1 MTQATRSRREPGARP
16 GVEAL
21 RAYIA
26 RRRGGNPDALDE
38 WSAADVLELTWM
50 VGRRLCRGA
59 LLRARL
65 GSSGGLIFCDRNVR
79 IHHARHIHAG
89 RDLDLEEGCFINGLS
104 RRGVVFGD
112 RCTVGRGAVIAPS
125 GLLGGEPGEGLTL
138 GDHSNLGA
146 WAYVGCSGL
155 ITIGSNVLMGPR
167 VSLLA
172 EDHNA
177 GSTIDPIKAQGVSRL
192 PITVEDDVWLGAGVT
207 VVGGV
212 TIGRGSIVAAGSVVT
227 RDVEPF
233 SVVAGVPAALVRS
246 RLTNPV

>member
-1 MTQATRSRREPGARP
+1 MRQTRESRPETPLRP
-16 GVEAL
+16 GIEAL

-26 RRRGGNPDALDE
+26 RRRGGDLDALDE
-38 WSAADVLELTWM
+38 WSAPDVMGLTWM

-65 GSSGGLIFCDRNVR
+65 GSSGGLVFCDRNVR
-79 IHHARHIHAG
+79 IYHARHIRAG
-89 RDLDLEEGCFINGLS
+89 RDFDLEEGCFVNGLS

-112 RCTVGRGAVIAPS
+112 RCTVGRGAVVAPS
-125 GLLGGEPGEGLTL
+125 GLLGGEPGEGLKL

-146 WAYVGCSGL
+146 WTYVGCSGF
-155 ITIGSNVLMGPR
+155 IAIGSNVLMGPR

-172 EDHNA
+172 EDHNT
-177 GSTIDPIKAQGVSRL
+177 GSTDAPIKEQGVTRL
-192 PITVEDDVWLGAGVT
+192 PITIEDDVWLGAGAT

-227 RDVEPF
+227 GDVEPF
-233 SVVAGVPAALVRS
+233 SVVAGVTATLVRS
-246 RLTNPV
+246 RLTDPA

>member
-1 MTQATRSRREPGARP
+1 MRQAAGSRPETGSRP

-26 RRRGGNPDALDE
+26 RRRGGDPDALDE
-38 WSAADVLELTWM
+38 WSAPDVLELTWM

-89 RDLDLEEGCFINGLS
+89 RDLDLEEGCFVNGLS

-112 RCTVGRGAVIAPS
+112 RCTVGRGAVVAPS
-125 GLLGGEPGEGLTL
+125 GLLGGEPGEGLVM

-146 WAYVGCSGL
+146 WAYVGCSGF
-155 ITIGSNVLMGPR
+155 ISIGSNVLMGPR

-172 EDHNA
+172 EDHNTA
-177 GSTIDPIKAQGVSRL
+177 SADEPIKAQGVTRL
-192 PITVEDDVWLGAGVT
+192 PITIEDDVWLGAGAT
-207 VVGGV
+207 VIGGV
-212 TIGRGSIVAAGSVVT
+212 TVGRGSIVAAGSVVT

-233 SVVAGVPAALVRS
+233 SVVAGVPAKLVRT
-246 RLTNPV
+246 RR